1 MAKIQAFSSVS
12 VVDLTDVG
20 SINLYCTSNQP
31 LSVIYDPNQNLYT
44 PNWGS
49 SNLKITPVISYNGT
63 TLPLT
68 STGLTITFTR
78 KEGSGTATALTSNE
92 TVSSG
97 KYLVLLVACLHI
109 YVQLNILTL
118 IQEFR

>member
-44 PNWGS
+44 Q
-49 SNLKITPVISYNGT
+49 
-63 TLPLT
+63 
-68 STGLTITFTR
+68 F
-78 KEGSGTATALTSNE
+78 
-92 TVSSG
+92 
-97 KYLVLLVACLHI
+97 I
-109 YVQLNILTL
+109 YS
-118 IQEFR
+118 